1 MLAPAL
7 RRRRAREGSGAHGVP
22 RVHNSARALLVG
34 ARRRDELP
42 DKGAQSAPPAG
53 PMQPPINAPPRRR
66 TRKATLSARRS
77 LAGCASVVQYCG
89 SCWAFAALSSLNDR
103 IKIMRRAQAPDI
115 HLSVQ
120 HLLNC
125 GSAGTCN
132 GGNSIDVY
140 SWSER
145 PAAALSLPPRWP
157 PLSLFLP

>member
-1 MLAPAL
+1 
-7 RRRRAREGSGAHGVP
+7 
-22 RVHNSARALLVG
+22 
-34 ARRRDELP
+34 
-42 DKGAQSAPPAG
+42 
-53 PMQPPINAPPRRR
+53 MQPPIIAPNAEREKPLCPL
-66 TRKATLSARRS
+66 AAHERS
-77 LAGCASVVQYCG
+77 ASVVQYCG

-132 GGNSIDVY
+132 GGNSIDGY

-145 PAAALSLPPRWP
+145 PAAARSLPPRWP